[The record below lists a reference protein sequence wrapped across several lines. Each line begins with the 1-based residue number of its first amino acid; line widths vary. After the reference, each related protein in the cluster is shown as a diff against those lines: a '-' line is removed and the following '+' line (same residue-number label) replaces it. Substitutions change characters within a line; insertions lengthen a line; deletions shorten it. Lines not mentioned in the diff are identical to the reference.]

1 MPMVR
6 ISDRAIKRLASW
18 AEPPGGG
25 VESAIDRALDAAER
39 GQGLPAQRLRA
50 SCSPATT
57 PKPRRARTALPI
69 AEFHRPLIETL
80 HSLGGRARPDEVRP
94 RMEARMKA
102 VTGPDDCEASANGE
116 PRWWEATRRAR
127 EELERQGYI
136 QSESQPGVWTLSD
149 RGKDRAK
156 AWAGSR
162 NPDFIEYLAT
172 MPDVGE
178 DEDFERYSS

>member
-6 ISDRAIKRLASW
+6 ISDRAMKRLASW

-39 GQGLPAQRLRA
+39 GQGLPARRLRA

-57 PKPRRARTALPI
+57 PKPRRARAALP
-69 AEFHRPLIETL
+69 AAKFHRPLLETL
-80 HSLGGRARPDEVRP
+80 YSLGGRARPDEVRP

-102 VTGPDDCEASANGE
+102 VTGPEDREASANGA

-127 EELERQGYI
+127 TELDRQGYI
-136 QSESQPGVWTLSD
+136 RNDSPSGVWALSE
-149 RGKDRAK
+149 RGMGRAE
-156 AWAGSR
+156 AWTGSR
-162 NPDFIEYLAT
+162 SLNFIEYLAT

-178 DEDFERYSS
+178 DEDFKRRSS